1 MSTRFVII
9 GAARTGSTLL
19 VRTLNSIHGICC
31 HGELL
36 ADKVRGYQDGFD
48 PEQASREEREARL
61 ERLGQA
67 RDADPVAFMQRAL
80 SGDNAATG
88 CKALYSDLLD
98 PRWRAVT
105 TALLAMPD
113 IRFIHLVRRNS
124 LRRYVSQQILQA
136 GGPNHSGAGGRSE
149 HRIQV
154 HIDIDAYLRSTAAV
168 AAEGRECLALL
179 GDRPILEISYEQ
191 LAADTA
197 ATVATVCDFLGLAS
211 PPGDIAPALSKVGAT
226 DLRDTVSNYRELLE
240 HPATRA
246 LLSAD

>member
-1 MSTRFVII
+1 MGCRFVIV

-19 VRTLNSIHGICC
+19 VRTLNSIEGICC

-36 ADKVRGYQDGFD
+36 ADRVRGYRDGFD
-48 PEQASREEREARL
+48 PEQASRAERD
-61 ERLGQA
+61 ERLRRLGRA
-67 RDADPVAFMQRAL
+67 RDEDPVAFIRQAL
-80 SGDNAATG
+80 DSGHPATG

-105 TALLAMPD
+105 AALLDMPG
-113 IRFIHLVRRNS
+113 IRFIHLVRHNS

-149 HRIQV
+149 NRIQV

-168 AAEGRECLALL
+168 EAEGRECLALL
-179 GDRPILEISYEQ
+179 GDKSQLEISYEQ

-197 ATVATVCDFLGLAS
+197 ATVATVCEFLGMAS
-211 PPGDIAPALSKVGAT
+211 PPLDVAPALRKVGAS
-226 DLRDTVSNYRELLE
+226 DLRDAVSNYQELLDN
-240 HPATRA
+240 PATRKLA
-246 LLSAD
+246 LAD